1 MSSFT
6 RRAGRW
12 AAALS
17 AAALVAAC
25 QASITVD
32 APAPAGAR
40 AAQVAE
46 AGATV
51 AWNKVARD
59 MVVKYG
65 TSAPATIRVFAI
77 LSVAQYNALVDA
89 EKSTTGSPQST
100 ERGAVAGASVAVLK
114 YIYPAEATFLEG
126 LVDQQEASPAS
137 PAGGPKRFAA
147 GESIGR
153 AVAASVIARAST
165 DRFFEPFTGTVPL
178 CAACW
183 KATPTPPAF
192 ATLGQAKPFFL
203 ASNSQF
209 RPAPHPAF
217 GSPEYNAS
225 LAEVRQIADTRTTQ
239 QDSIAKYWALPAGT
253 VSAQGYWNVLASEL
267 ALRYHLSERE
277 TAHRLALMNMAAYDA
292 IVASHEAKY
301 HYWLIRPSQADPLI
315 VRAIGLP
322 SFPSYPS
329 NHATLAATA
338 ATVLGTFFPSERAWL
353 EAHAQEGADSR
364 VYGGIHYRFDTEA
377 GLVLGR
383 KIGGWALA
391 NDVVGHEPFV
401 LK

>member
-12 AAALS
+12 AAALPV
-17 AAALVAAC
+17 AALVAAC
-25 QASITVD
+25 QDSITVD
-32 APAPAGAR
+32 GPAPSGAR

-51 AWNKVARD
+51 TWNKVARD

-65 TSAPATIRVFAI
+65 TSAPATIRMFAI

-89 EKSTTGSPQST
+89 EKSATGSPQST

-126 LVDQQEASPAS
+126 LVDQQDASPTS
-137 PAGGPKRFAA
+137 PAGGPKRFAT

-225 LAEVRQIADTRTTQ
+225 LVEVRQIADTRTTQ

-253 VSAQGYWNVLASEL
+253 VSAQGYWNVMASEL
-267 ALRYHLSERE
+267 
-277 TAHRLALMNMAAYDA
+277 
-292 IVASHEAKY
+292 
-301 HYWLIRPSQADPLI
+301 
-315 VRAIGLP
+315 LP
-322 SFPSYPS
+322 RCYP
-329 NHATLAATA
+329 
-338 ATVLGTFFPSERAWL
+338 
-353 EAHAQEGADSR
+353 GA
-364 VYGGIHYRFDTEA
+364 
-377 GLVLGR
+377 
-383 KIGGWALA
+383 
-391 NDVVGHEPFV
+391 
-401 LK
+401 